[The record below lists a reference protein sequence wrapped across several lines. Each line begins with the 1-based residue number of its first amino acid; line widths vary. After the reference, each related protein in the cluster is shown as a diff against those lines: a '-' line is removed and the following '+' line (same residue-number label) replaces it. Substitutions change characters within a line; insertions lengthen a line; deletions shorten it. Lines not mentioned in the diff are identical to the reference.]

1 MGPDRGFSLT
11 VKVSRAAET
20 SGPIGA
26 VIEVDREH
34 AEQGRIR
41 VDLSG
46 DLDVFSVP
54 RLRSVFGEIIG
65 SFDVVIDL
73 SGVDFC
79 DSSTLRV
86 FVDAQR
92 RSAGSGHTLE
102 LARPSETVRNLFEVS
117 GLSGVLRVTS

>member
-1 MGPDRGFSLT
+1 

-26 VIEVDREH
+26 VIDVDRGG
-34 AEQGRIR
+34 AERGEIR
-41 VDLSG
+41 VILSG

-54 RLRSVFGEIIG
+54 RLRSVFGEFIG

-92 RSAGSGHTLE
+92 RSAAAGRTLE
-102 LARPSETVRNLFEVS
+102 LTRPSESVRNLFEVS